1 MKMSVIYNRVS
12 EFFKNVAKDEKKFK
26 IIIIA
31 GFLGIALIFFSDVF
45 SDKDDKG
52 YSEKKAD
59 MVSLD
64 TQDYKKQIEY
74 ELESILS
81 KIQGV
86 GKVSVMVTIEGT
98 TEYIYAQEISQSN
111 DFDNDSTSTRYQSE
125 VVVID
130 NNNSKEALVSK
141 IIKPKING
149 VIIVCEGGDNTR
161 ICEKVITAVSS
172 VLNISTNRICVAKG

>member
-1 MKMSVIYNRVS
+1 MKISSLYNKVS
-12 EFFKNVAKDEKKFK
+12 EFIKNVAKDERKFK

-31 GFLGIALIFFSDVF
+31 GFLGILLIFISDIF
-45 SDKDDKG
+45 SDKDEKG
-52 YSEKKAD
+52 YSEQKAD

-111 DFDNDSTSTRYQSE
+111 DYDDGSTSTRYQSE
-125 VVVID
+125 IVVID
-130 NNNSKEALVSK
+130 NQNSKEALVSK

-172 VLNISTNRICVAKG
+172 VLNLSTNRICVAKG